1 MTADH
6 SDGDM
11 NLYGLD
17 FESRQMVIEMVAQL
31 RKKLLTREKILELDK
46 KELFPEEII
55 REMLGPEIGLQLLF
69 IPEKYGGM
77 GGGARDCCEV
87 TRDMARICLGVGTA
101 FFAIHLGADPIIV
114 GGTEAQK
121 ERWLGAIVEGR
132 SLVAYAVTE
141 PGAGSNLAA
150 LATKADPIED
160 DDGEVT
166 GYVIN
171 GSKQFISTGGYADFV
186 TVLAKTP
193 EGPAFFV
200 VEKGTEGFDQGRG
213 EEKHGIRA
221 SNTSPLTFRDVV
233 VPRENLIGLAPGQG
247 MKQANK
253 VFGYTRVMVA
263 AMALGAAD
271 AALSIAIQYARERI
285 QFGAPLSE
293 KQGYTHKLVVPHAV
307 RVEAA
312 SAFMEEIAV
321 QLDAGGKDLQVE
333 GSIAKL
339 FASESANRAADDA
352 IQALGG
358 YGYISEFEV
367 EKIKRDVKI
376 TCIYEGTSEIQ
387 QNIIST
393 FRWKK
398 TRKTKGEFYS
408 AMAREMMA
416 LEEAEVA
423 AGGRLL
429 GLCAN
434 ALNQLINVAHENRL
448 TRSQHIM
455 FQLADLM
462 AHVETGVSFARKAD
476 RLNKAGN
483 RDAGKIM
490 AMSRLFAADVAR
502 LATAAIPVV
511 LQGTDILDRDKQE
524 ALMAAMAFDEL
535 SRGQG
540 GVISDMDRVA
550 DILFERQS

>member
-1 MTADH
+1 MAAH
-6 SDGDM
+6 HNNDM
-11 NLYGLD
+11 NLCGLD
-17 FESRQMVIEMVAQL
+17 LESRQMVLDMVVQL

-46 KELFPEEII
+46 QERFPEDII
-55 REMLGPEIGLQLLF
+55 REMLGPEIGLQMLF
-69 IPEKYGGM
+69 IPEEYGGM

-87 TRDMARICLGVGTA
+87 TREMARICLGVGTA

-114 GGTEAQK
+114 GGTEEQK
-121 ERWLGAIVEGR
+121 ERWLGAIVEGQ

-141 PGAGSNLAA
+141 HGAGSNLAA
-150 LATKADPIED
+150 LATKAEPVTGE
-160 DDGEVT
+160 DGEVT

-186 TVLAKTP
+186 TVLAVTP
-193 EGPAFFV
+193 EGPTFFV
-200 VEKGTEGFDQGRG
+200 VEKGTQGFDQGRG

-221 SNTSPLTFRDVV
+221 SNTSPLTFQDVV
-233 VPRENLIGLAPGQG
+233 VPRENLIGLVPGQG

-293 KQGYTHKLVVPHAV
+293 KQGYTHKLVVPNAV

-312 SAFMEEIAV
+312 TAYMEEIAL
-321 QLDAGGKDLQVE
+321 QLDSGGKDLQVE

-408 AMAREMMA
+408 AMGREMQA
-416 LEEAEVA
+416 LADAGVE

-434 ALNQLINVAHENRL
+434 ALNQLIDVAHENRL
-448 TRSQHIM
+448 TRSQHVM
-455 FQLADLM
+455 FQLADFM
-462 AHVETGVSFARKAD
+462 VHVETGVSFARKAD
-476 RLNKAGN
+476 RLIKAGN
-483 RDAGKIM
+483 REAGKIA
-490 AMSRLFAADVAR
+490 AMSRIFAAEVAR
-502 LATAAIPVV
+502 FATAAIATV
-511 LQGTDILDRDKQE
+511 LQGTENLDQDRQE
-524 ALMAAMAFDEL
+524 ELFAAMAFDEL
-535 SRGQG
+535 ARGQQ
-540 GVISDMDRVA
+540 GVINDMDKVA

>member
-1 MTADH
+1 
-6 SDGDM
+6 M

-17 FESRQMVIEMVAQL
+17 LESRQMVIDMVIQL
-31 RKKLLTREKILELDK
+31 RKKLLTRETILELDK

-69 IPEKYGGM
+69 LPEEYGGM

-87 TRDMARICLGVGTA
+87 TREMSRICLGVGTA

-114 GGTEAQK
+114 GGTQEQK
-121 ERWLGAIVEGR
+121 ERWLGAIVQGQ

-141 PGAGSNLAA
+141 AGAGSNLAA
-150 LATKADPIED
+150 LATKAEPVQD
-160 DDGEVT
+160 DGGEVT
-166 GYVIN
+166 GYIIN

-200 VEKGTEGFDQGRG
+200 VEKGTEGFDQGKG

-221 SNTSPLTFRDVV
+221 SNTSPLTFRDVF
-233 VPRENLIGLAPGQG
+233 VPKENLIGGIPGQG
-247 MKQANK
+247 LKQANK

-293 KQGYTHKLVVPHAV
+293 KQGYTHKLVVPNAV
-307 RVEAA
+307 RMEAA
-312 SAFMEEIAV
+312 TAFMEEIAV
-321 QLDAGGKDLQVE
+321 KLDAGGKDLQVE

-339 FASESANRAADDA
+339 FASESANQAADDA

-398 TRKTKGEFYS
+398 TRKTKGEFYN
-408 AMAREMMA
+408 AMGQEMLA
-416 LEEAEVA
+416 LDA
-423 AGGRLL
+423 AGVKVGGGLL
-429 GLCAN
+429 GAAAL
-434 ALNQLINVAHENRL
+434 ALNQLVDVAHENRL

-462 AHVETGVSFARKAD
+462 AQVEIGISFARKAD
-476 RLNKAGN
+476 TLKKAN
-483 RDAGKIM
+483 DLEADKIM
-490 AMSRLFAADVAR
+490 AMSRVFAAEVAQ
-502 LATAAIPVV
+502 LAMTTIPTV
-511 LQGTDILDRDKQE
+511 LQGTGLFDDGQVDEL
-524 ALMAAMAFDEL
+524 LTAMAYDEL
-535 SRGQG
+535 RRGQK
-540 GVISDMDRVA
+540 GVINDMDAVA